1 MFDQQARTR
10 LRDKLGYERWVLNEL
25 EEEHG
30 VFPDRL
36 GDTVIENGSISGEEV
51 AVSPT
56 VISQP
61 RVDEV
66 IQRLYPLVFVA
77 SYKCLDMIIEW
88 ILDENTG
95 TLNHQWGYS
104 HKNSEV
110 NRRFHTGNLQLPKP
124 LMHDTDVFERL
135 LRLYGELMDHR
146 HAVVHRDEFEVN
158 NDLFSVEDDSGTRY
172 DFDATQ
178 LFSLAK
184 AGTVSAEVFLNNN
197 MSDDQERAL
206 KRYLDN
212 LEFIHGQGTFDIAPP
227 WAGTIKYR
235 IEAEDQGPHRWEV
248 DLDLV
253 RKADESTPSIKGYIL
268 KIVGTHEGDTVCEW
282 EIPSEAVPYGD
293 ALELTE
299 QGSDFDEY
307 LI

>member
-10 LRDKLGYERWVLNEL
+10 LRDKLDYEQWVLNEL
-25 EEEHG
+25 EEEHN

-36 GDTVIENGSISGEEV
+36 GGTVIANGSISAQEV
-51 AVSPT
+51 AASPA

-66 IQRLYPLVFVA
+66 IQRLYPLIFAA

-88 ILDENTG
+88 ILEENTG

-104 HKNSEV
+104 HKNSEA
-110 NRRFHTGNLQLPKP
+110 NSMFHTGNLQLPPP
-124 LMHDTDVFERL
+124 LAYDTDVFERL
-135 LRLYGELMDHR
+135 LRLFAELMDHR

-158 NDLFSVEDDSGTRY
+158 NDVFSVADDSGTRY

-178 LFSLAK
+178 LFSVAK
-184 AGTVSAEVFLNNN
+184 IGTVSTEVLLNDS
-197 MSDDQERAL
+197 MSDNQEREL

-212 LEFIHGQGTFDIAPP
+212 LDFIHGQGTFDIAPP
-227 WAGTIKYR
+227 WAGTIEYR
-235 IEAEDQGPHRWEV
+235 IEAEDQDPYRWEI

-253 RKADESTPSIKGYIL
+253 RKADASTPSTDGYVL
-268 KIVGTHEGDTVCEW
+268 KVVGTHEGDIVCEW
-282 EIPSEAVPYGD
+282 EIPSEEVPDGNTV
-293 ALELTE
+293 ELPE
-299 QGSDFDEY
+299 HDPDFDEHRV
-307 LI
+307 

>member
-10 LRDKLGYERWVLNEL
+10 LEDNLDYERWVLSEL
-25 EEEHG
+25 EEEHD
-30 VFPDRL
+30 VFPDHL
-36 GDTVIENGSISGEEV
+36 GDTVIENGSMSEQRI
-51 AVSPT
+51 AVSPA
-56 VISQP
+56 VISQR

-88 ILDENTG
+88 ILEENTEA
-95 TLNHQWGYS
+95 LNHQWGYS
-104 HKNSEV
+104 YKNSEV
-110 NRRFHTGNLQLPKP
+110 NKRFYTGDLQLPQP
-124 LMHDTDVFERL
+124 LMCDTDVFERF
-135 LRLYGELMDHR
+135 LRLYGELAEHR

-158 NDLFSVEDDSGTRY
+158 SDVFRVEDDSGTRY

-184 AGTVSAEVFLNNN
+184 AGTVSAEVLLNNS
-197 MSDDQERAL
+197 MGDDQERAL

-212 LEFIHGQGTFDIAPP
+212 LDFIHGQGTFDVAPP
-227 WAGTIKYR
+227 WAGTIEYR
-235 IEAEDQGPHRWEV
+235 IEAEDQDPYRWEV

-253 RKADESTPSIKGYIL
+253 QEADASTPSTEGYVL
-268 KIVGTHEGDTVCEW
+268 KIIGTHKDDTIYEW
-282 EIPSEAVPYGD
+282 EIPSETVSDRA

-299 QGSDFDEY
+299 GDSDFDEY

>member
-10 LRDKLGYERWVLNEL
+10 LRDKLDYEQWVLNEL

-36 GDTVIENGSISGEEV
+36 GDTVIANGSISAEV
-51 AVSPT
+51 AAST
-56 VISQP
+56 TSISQP

-66 IQRLYPLVFVA
+66 IQRLYPLVFAA

-88 ILDENTG
+88 ILEENTG

-104 HKNSEV
+104 HKDSEG
-110 NRRFHTGNLQLPKP
+110 NRMFHTGNLQLPPP
-124 LMHDTDVFERL
+124 LTHHTDVFERL
-135 LRLYGELMDHR
+135 LRLYGALMDHR
-146 HAVVHRDEFEVN
+146 HAVVHRNQFEVD
-158 NDLFSVEDDSGTRY
+158 NDVFSVEDDSGTRY

-184 AGTVSAEVFLNNN
+184 TGTVAAEVLLNNS

-227 WAGTIKYR
+227 WADTIEYR
-235 IEAEDQGPHRWEV
+235 IEAEDQDPYRWEI

-253 RKADESTPSIKGYIL
+253 RTADASTPSTEGYVL
-268 KIVGTHEGDTVCEW
+268 KIVGTHEGETVSEW
-282 EIPSEAVPYGD
+282 EIPIEAVPGGNT
-293 ALELTE
+293 LELTE
-299 QGSDFDEY
+299 HDPDFDEY
-307 LI
+307 LV

>member
-10 LRDKLGYERWVLNEL
+10 LRDKLDYEQWVLNEL
-25 EEEHG
+25 EDEHD

-36 GDTVIENGSISGEEV
+36 GDTVIENGDISAQEV
-51 AVSPT
+51 AAST
-56 VISQP
+56 ASISQP

-66 IQRLYPLVFVA
+66 IQRLYPLVFAA
-77 SYKCLDMIIEW
+77 SYKCLDMVIEW
-88 ILDENTG
+88 ILEENTG
-95 TLNHQWGYS
+95 TLTHQWGYS

-110 NRRFHTGNLQLPKP
+110 NRMFHTGNLQLPQP
-124 LMHDTDVFERL
+124 FMRDTDIFERL
-135 LRLYGELMDHR
+135 LRLYDKLMDHR

-158 NDLFSVEDDSGTRY
+158 NGVFSVEDDSGTRY

-184 AGTVSAEVFLNNN
+184 SGTVSSEVLLNNS

-212 LEFIHGQGTFDIAPP
+212 LDFIHGQGTFDIAPP
-227 WAGTIKYR
+227 WDGTIEYR
-235 IEAEDQGPHRWEV
+235 IQAEDQDPYRWEI

-253 RKADESTPSIKGYIL
+253 GTADESTPSTEGYIL
-268 KIVGTHEGDTVCEW
+268 KIVGMQEGDTVCAW
-282 EIPSEAVPYGD
+282 EIPSEAVPDGNT
-293 ALELTE
+293 LELTE
-299 QGSDFDEY
+299 HDSRFDGY
-307 LI
+307 RL